1 LVLLSEFSGVSQ
13 VVIDVVCSELNFELL
28 QQLSWD
34 NCGVPRRIY
43 EDSDAADQLENFFI
57 EFSQPLLRDLRWEWP
72 DGIEERSLASPQS
85 NTEVYFGG
93 GEICTVGAFK
103 PNENKNLTSE
113 RASQLVSGLKV
124 SASARSQLAGST
136 DGGESQLKLLSLAPS
151 AASMSLGKSNSSR
164 RLFQQTKNLR
174 ALSLVPKEGSKQKT
188 IESKPVPESVPPGFA
203 ERLWAHLRIKAL
215 LRESVTSSNEQEFLL
230 MRDEALQLALQYS
243 LVTPLTSLVVIE
255 PEDMSGM
262 TTTAAPAG
270 APAAS
275 PASAPRPA
283 PRPAPSPAPPPP
295 GAPPPSPPAPA
306 PSPPYPDADDGS
318 AEAAAAESS
327 DASATVGASLHIVN
341 SLVTLMALM
350 MASVSDATQ
359 S

>member
-1 LVLLSEFSGVSQ
+1 MGGLKEKQALQAMVSILGQLQPNDFFDVLLFDDRLVEWKGQMTIASSSNVQAAQAWCRANLQATGSTGIYDALRTSVARLSDVSNDYVKMSIFLSDGEASHGPTNPLDSWQVARFKQNQACLHSLGFGFS
-13 VVIDVVCSELNFELL
+13 LNFELL

-43 EDSDAADQLENFFI
+43 EESDAADQLENFFI

-136 DGGESQLKLLSLAPS
+136 DGGESQLKMLSLAPS

-164 RLFQQTKNLR
+164 RLFQQTK
-174 ALSLVPKEGSKQKT
+174 
-188 IESKPVPESVPPGFA
+188 
-203 ERLWAHLRIKAL
+203 
-215 LRESVTSSNEQEFLL
+215 
-230 MRDEALQLALQYS
+230 
-243 LVTPLTSLVVIE
+243 
-255 PEDMSGM
+255 
-262 TTTAAPAG
+262 
-270 APAAS
+270 
-275 PASAPRPA
+275 
-283 PRPAPSPAPPPP
+283 
-295 GAPPPSPPAPA
+295 
-306 PSPPYPDADDGS
+306 
-318 AEAAAAESS
+318 
-327 DASATVGASLHIVN
+327 
-341 SLVTLMALM
+341 
-350 MASVSDATQ
+350 
-359 S
+359 